1 MEITITPDTYTPSV
15 NNEGNY
21 IDNIPIIKNGLYC
34 PCGSRK
40 DKTYENVTKF
50 SSHIKSKSHQKW
62 LMVLNQNK
70 ANYYVEML
78 TNKELVENQKKIISQ
93 LEKQLYKKTLTID
106 YLTEQLTTKT
116 IQPAPACNI
125 DLLDFN

>member
-78 TNKELVENQKKIISQ
+78 TNKELVENQKK
-93 LEKQLYKKTLTID
+93 LYHNWKNNCTKK
-106 YLTEQLTTKT
+106 
-116 IQPAPACNI
+116 P
-125 DLLDFN
+125 